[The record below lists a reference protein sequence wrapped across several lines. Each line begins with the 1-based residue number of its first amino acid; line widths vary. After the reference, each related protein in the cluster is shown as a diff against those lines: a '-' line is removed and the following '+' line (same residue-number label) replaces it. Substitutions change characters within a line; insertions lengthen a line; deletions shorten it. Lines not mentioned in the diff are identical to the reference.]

1 MTGVFVVSLMS
12 LAILAAVAIVAAVP
26 IGAAVSIVA
35 AVVRLCGVQV
45 VRLSNGGWKIVTQSD

>member
-12 LAILAAVAIVAAVP
+12 FAILAAVAIVAAVP
-26 IGAAVSIVA
+26 NGA

-45 VRLSNGGWKIVTQSD
+45 VRLSNSGWKIVTQSD